1 MPQNSYWGIFVL
13 MGIATVIN
21 VGFVAWATYRR
32 YQVRSKKDTPA
43 SPRPSGRL
51 SIRRLPH
58 AILSAS
64 RIWGFRLRIPYV
76 EMTLVEFS
84 LSMMYMAGCLAFT
97 YCPSESPCSM
107 IPFAVN
113 RYDR

>member
-1 MPQNSYWGIFVL
+1 
-13 MGIATVIN
+13 MGLATVIN
-21 VGFVAWATYRR
+21 IGFIAWATYRR
-32 YQVRSKKDTPA
+32 YQVRWKKDIPA

-76 EMTLVEFS
+76 EMTLVEFA
-84 LSMMYMAGCLAFT
+84 LSMMYLTGCLAFT
-97 YCPSESPCSM
+97 YAPSKSTRSTTS
-107 IPFAVN
+107 FAPN
-113 RYDR
+113 NYDSRF